1 MADRGP
7 TGKSSF
13 IETEK
18 VSFVERF
25 HGENNK
31 LNIFRLFKLEF
42 MGWADQLEDFPASY
56 FNSMLH
62 SFYVW
67 GRLGFSFTE
76 KKIIFLFR

>member
-31 LNIFRLFKLEF
+31 LNIFRLFRLF
-42 MGWADQLEDFPASY
+42 RSASGADQDFPASY
-56 FNSMLH
+56 LNSILLH
-62 SFYVW
+62 SFYD
-67 GRLGFSFTE
+67 
-76 KKIIFLFR
+76 